1 MKAMGSMFWAHVEGP
16 GSWSELARA
25 WEFDAVPLVGLLMAA
40 WVYRRGVRRLWA
52 EVGRGRGLRKWE
64 VAAFWGGWVM
74 LAVALVSPLH
84 PWGRVLFSAH
94 MVQHELLMVAAAP
107 LLVLARPGVAVMF
120 ALPRGEAREVSRM
133 VRAEKVRRVWR
144 TLTEPFVAWGL
155 HAAALWVWHVPRFF
169 QATLRSQ
176 VMHDL
181 QHVIFFGTALL
192 FWWALIHGR
201 AGLRGFGVAVLY
213 LFTTMLHSGA
223 LGALIALADE
233 VIYPAY
239 SRSGDAWGLSAMEDQ
254 QLGGLI
260 MWVPAGLVY
269 VVAAL
274 ALIAGWMRVAEK
286 SYPAAGKEAKGE
298 VLGSGF

>member
-1 MKAMGSMFWAHVEGP
+1 MKAAAISMLLAHVGAPGVTGP
-16 GSWSELARA
+16 GSWDELTRA
-25 WEFDAVPLVGLLMAA
+25 WEFDAVPLAGLLVAA
-40 WVYRRGVRRLWA
+40 WIYRRGVRRLWWEA
-52 EVGRGRGLRKWE
+52 GRGRGLGKWE
-64 VAAFWGGWVM
+64 VAAFWGGWAM

-94 MVQHELLMVAAAP
+94 MVQHELLIVAAAP
-107 LLVLARPGVAVMF
+107 LLVLGRPGVAVLF
-120 ALPRGEAREVSRM
+120 ALPRGEARELSRM
-133 VRAEKVRRVWR
+133 VNGRRVRWAW
-144 TLTEPFVAWGL
+144 TILTDPFVAWAL

-169 QATLRSQ
+169 EATLTNQ
-176 VMHDL
+176 FVHDL
-181 QHVIFFGTALL
+181 QHLSFFGTALL

-223 LGALIALADE
+223 LGALIALADGI
-233 VIYPAY
+233 IYPAY

-274 ALIAGWMRVAEK
+274 ALVAGWMRAAEK
-286 SYPAAGKEAKGE
+286 MHPAVEEA
-298 VLGSGF
+298 GSGF